1 MIRQSRFSV
10 NYGTFISSVGGEI
23 WSFRLESFFY
33 ETRFLNVM
41 SCDKGKLKKM
51 LAVDGFSS
59 RDSTSQQL
67 RQPVGDRI
75 ANPAFVYLPRLS
87 SSFGPVFAAT
97 LKCQE

>member
-1 MIRQSRFSV
+1 
-10 NYGTFISSVGGEI
+10 
-23 WSFRLESFFY
+23 
-33 ETRFLNVM
+33 
-41 SCDKGKLKKM
+41 M

-75 ANPAFVYLPRLS
+75 AIPAFVYLPRLS